1 MKIIKQKQRNI
12 FLLATLLSLSSSV
25 IAVPV
30 VPSNLP
36 LSADY
41 SITNQSEATLTL
53 SEDKQVVEF
62 DNGFSINPG
71 ETFNVLHNGGN
82 SNWKVLV
89 KDTSENPSSII
100 GTLNGNMGLFL
111 INKYGINF
119 SSNSVSLEDF
129 VASTLDINND
139 EFSSGSTYTFEH
151 DPAVI
156 SSGIQVFSFNSQ
168 KTLTLISNKIDFYG
182 DANVND
188 GDINMAVGKTVLL
201 SYGSNNLIQFD
212 VTEALDSDGGI
223 LTVPNTELSA
233 QDINAISLINDPQS
247 VAINNLGI
255 ITARGIDIDDSGT
268 VRLISNA
275 ITSSIGGV
283 EAGDAINNRG
293 NLIVEADQV
302 YLGGQID
309 SKDISISIGN
319 ESSHG
324 TIVIF
329 PNLSSDAESMD
340 IVGLAPMNTAIG
352 LANVMVT
359 GLNSGSASLEG
370 IGITDDNLSERAV
383 NFSNIPNLV
392 LSNLTTNEVVV
403 TDNGQLY
410 SDYNGSVLGGL
421 SAGGQGDNFEING
434 SVVDV
439 TLDGF
444 DNITVTGSGSIE
456 SISGASAA
464 IVVSGSG
471 SIGTINAPTESIVVS
486 GSGTIG
492 SVDSPSASIFVSG
505 SGSIGSVNVSS
516 AENITISPDLDVEI
530 INVGEGALPFI
541 DISSGAS
548 LGIVSGGDNINL
560 PCDFR
565 LDTEACE
572 SQQILTSSFIYFN
585 FDSSSI
591 SSSDTQLL
599 KEISTLFIEES
610 DFNAINLSGHTDNVG
625 TEKYNLAL
633 SKRRVDAVANY
644 LSGLGV
650 DKRLFKKT
658 YYGESSPLMDNNIE
672 SGRAINRRV
681 HIELE

>member
-12 FLLATLLSLSSSV
+12 FLLATLFSLSSSV
-25 IAVPV
+25 IAIPV

-156 SSGIQVFSFNSQ
+156 GSGIQVFSFNSQ

-223 LTVPNTELSA
+223 LTVPNSELSA

-255 ITARGIDIDDSGT
+255 IIARGIDIDDSGT
-268 VRLISNA
+268 IRLISNA
-275 ITSSIGGV
+275 ITSSIGKIETGEV
-283 EAGDAINNRG
+283 INDRG
-293 NLIVEADQV
+293 KLIVDSDKV

-309 SKDISISIGN
+309 AKDISISIGN

-324 TIVIF
+324 TIIIF
-329 PNLSSDAESMD
+329 PDLSPDADSMD
-340 IVGLAPMNTAIG
+340 ITGLAPINTAIG

-359 GLNSGSASLEG
+359 GLNSGSASLDG
-370 IGITDDNLSERAV
+370 IGVTDDNLSERAV

-456 SISGASAA
+456 SISGSSAA

-591 SSSDTQLL
+591 SSSDNQLL